1 MYTWN
6 CTFGKDVFAM
16 DKNKY
21 EAIRLRM
28 ERCAEALRRNNFAAE
43 CVDSKEEALEL
54 VEELI
59 PDGATV
65 AVGGSVTLSE
75 VGVLELLSS
84 GRFNYLDRYAPGLTP
99 EERREVFVKSFGCD
113 YYLCSANAVTENGE
127 LYNVDGTGNRVAAML
142 FGPEKVIVIA
152 GCNKLVKDLDAAD
165 ERVKAIAAPANAIRL
180 DRNTPCTKTGRCA
193 DCRSEGRICAN
204 KVVFTRQTTPGRI
217 TVILVA
223 EELGY

>member
-1 MYTWN
+1 
-6 CTFGKDVFAM
+6 M

-21 EAIRLRM
+21 EAVRLRM

-54 VEELI
+54 VEELL

-75 VGVLELLSS
+75 TGILPMLKS
-84 GRFNYLDRYAPGLTP
+84 GRFDYIDRYAPGLTAT
-99 EERREVFVKSFGCD
+99 ERREVFLRSFGCD

-142 FGPEKVIVIA
+142 YGPEKVIVVV
-152 GCNKLVKDLDAAD
+152 GCNKLVKDLEAAD
-165 ERVKAIAAPANAIRL
+165 ERVRAVAAPANAIRL
-180 DRNTPCTKTGRCA
+180 DRGTPCTKTGRCS
-193 DCRSEGRICAN
+193 DCRSEGRICASR
-204 KVVFTRQTTPGRI
+204 VVFARQLTPGRI

>member
-1 MYTWN
+1 MTLKE
-6 CTFGKDVFAM
+6 TGVIDF
-16 DKNKY
+16 
-21 EAIRLRM
+21 LR
-28 ERCAEALRRNNFAAE
+28 N
-43 CVDSKEEALEL
+43 
-54 VEELI
+54 
-59 PDGATV
+59 
-65 AVGGSVTLSE
+65 GS
-75 VGVLELLSS
+75 
-84 GRFNYLDRYAPGLTP
+84 FNYLDRDGLSGA
-99 EERREVFVKSFGCD
+99 ELEKCFRDAF
-113 YYLCSANAVTENGE
+113 SADVYFSSSNAITENGE

-165 ERVKAIAAPANAIRL
+165 ERVKAVAAPANAIRL